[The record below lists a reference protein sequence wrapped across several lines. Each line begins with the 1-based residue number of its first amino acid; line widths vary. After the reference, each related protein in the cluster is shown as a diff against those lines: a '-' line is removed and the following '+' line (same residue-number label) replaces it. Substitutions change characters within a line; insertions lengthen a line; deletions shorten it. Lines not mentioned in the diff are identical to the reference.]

1 MKVDKKVKT
10 VYDIIIIGAGP
21 AGMTAALYAKQARK
35 NILVLEKEVYG
46 GQILKADNVKNYP
59 GFKEISGYDFA
70 NNLYTQ
76 LTDLNVE
83 IKFEEVMQI
92 NSNEEYKEVKTKKG
106 NYLSKSVIIAAGA
119 KNRKLNLN
127 NEDRLIGKGIS
138 YCTTCDGM
146 FFKDK
151 VVAVYGGG
159 NSAIDGA
166 IYLSDICKKVYLIY
180 RQKDFKENGDN
191 VNKLKNTSNIE
202 CIFNTN
208 IIDLIGE
215 TKLESLKLKTN
226 AVENILNVDGLFID
240 IGYIPV
246 SEICSNL
253 VNTDS
258 KGYIIANED
267 CTTNVEGI
275 FAAGD
280 IRIKDIRQ
288 LTTACSDGTVAALN
302 ACKYIAKKNTD

>member
-1 MKVDKKVKT
+1 M
-10 VYDIIIIGAGP
+10 YDIIIIGAGP

-35 NILVLEKEVYG
+35 NILLLEKEVYG
-46 GQILKADNVKNYP
+46 GQILKANNVKNYP

-76 LTDLNVE
+76 LTELNVE
-83 IKFEEVMQI
+83 IKFEEVIQI
-92 NSNEEYKEVKTKKG
+92 KSNKNFKEVTTKKG
-106 NYLSKSVIIAAGA
+106 NYLSKSIIIASGA

-127 NEDRLIGKGIS
+127 NEDKLIGKGIS

-146 FFKDK
+146 FFKNK

-180 RQKDFKENGDN
+180 RQKDFKPSGDN
-191 VNKLKNTSNIE
+191 IDKLKNTGNIE

-215 TKLESLKLKTN
+215 FKLESIKLKTN
-226 AVENILNVDGLFID
+226 DEENILNVDGLFIE

-246 SEICSNL
+246 SEICNNL
-253 VNTDS
+253 VNTNS

-267 CTTNVEGI
+267 CMTNIEGI
-275 FAAGD
+275 FVAGD
-280 IRIKDIRQ
+280 IRTKDVRQ

-302 ACKYIAKKNTD
+302 ACKFIAKKNTD

>member
-1 MKVDKKVKT
+1 M
-10 VYDIIIIGAGP
+10 YDIIIIGAGP

-35 NILVLEKEVYG
+35 NILVLEKEIYG
-46 GQILKADNVKNYP
+46 GQILKADKVKNYP
-59 GFKEISGYDFA
+59 GFKEISGYDFS
-70 NNLYTQ
+70 NNLYNQ
-76 LTDLNVE
+76 LTDLGVE
-83 IKFEEVMQI
+83 IKFEEVI
-92 NSNEEYKEVKTKKG
+92 EIISKEKIKEIKTKKG
-106 NYLSKSVIIAAGA
+106 NYTTKSVIIATGA

-127 NEDRLIGKGIS
+127 NEDKLIGKGVS

-151 VVAVYGGG
+151 EVAIYGGG

-166 IYLSDICKKVYLIY
+166 LYLSNICKKVYLIY
-180 RQKDFKENGDN
+180 RQKDFKTDNENIN
-191 VNKLKNTSNIE
+191 QLKSTENIE

-215 TKLESLKLKTN
+215 NKLESITLKEEQN
-226 AVENILNVDGLFID
+226 QYDLNVDGLFIE

-246 SEICSNL
+246 SEICKNIID
-253 VNTDS
+253 TDS
-258 KGYIIANED
+258 KGYIIASED
-267 CTTNVEGI
+267 CKTNIDGI

-288 LTTACSDGTVAALN
+288 LTTACSDGTTAALN
-302 ACKYIAKKNTD
+302 AVKYLAKKNTE